1 MARKAVSEAGLRAG
15 LRGSV
20 DCFVEG
26 EKEGMR
32 LQAVLSL
39 DREDNGGVWQGHLL
53 RPDTRSGVLS
63 TWTAVQTPSPWVA
76 WEQSAKLHN
85 LAFERQNTERDSV
98 HFGKKMHL
106 LSLGTAEAEGQ
117 WKIPLPPSGDC
128 TGSQRARLGSRI

>member
-1 MARKAVSEAGLRAG
+1 MSEAGLRAG

-26 EKEGMR
+26 EEGIR

-53 RPDTRSGVLS
+53 RPDTRSGVPF
-63 TWTAVQTPSPWVA
+63 TWTAVQTPSPRVA
-76 WEQSAKLHN
+76 WEQPAKLHN
-85 LAFERQNTERDSV
+85 LAFQRQNTERDSV
-98 HFGKKMHL
+98 RFGKKMYL
-106 LSLGTAEAEGQ
+106 LSSGTDEAEGQ
-117 WKIPLPPSGDC
+117 WKIQSPSGDC